1 MLTSVLCRARRK
13 NWKKLAKE
21 EWYVEGFIWESAG
34 GAFIIPDG
42 YGICYDYRTEVMTA
56 KAIEIDKNTIS
67 QYTDLNDKN
76 KKMIYENDV
85 VKTKSG
91 ITGRVVW
98 HSDSAAFCLL
108 PDNDEDEFLLLSYWV
123 NEDEIEV
130 IGNVF
135 DNPV

>member
-1 MLTSVLCRARRK
+1 MREILFRAKKK
-13 NWKKLAKE
+13 NWRELLKD
-21 EWYVEGFIWESAG
+21 EWWVEGFPLKMWGEWHIITVDDENTAYPIDPETLCQYVGQKDQKDNPIWE
-34 GAFIIPDG
+34 
-42 YGICYDYRTEVMTA
+42 
-56 KAIEIDKNTIS
+56 
-67 QYTDLNDKN
+67 NDR
-76 KKMIYENDV
+76 

-91 ITGRVVW
+91 ITGKVIW

-108 PDNDEDEFLLLSYWV
+108 PDNDGDEFLLLSYWV

>member
-1 MLTSVLCRARRK
+1 
-13 NWKKLAKE
+13 
-21 EWYVEGFIWESAG
+21 
-34 GAFIIPDG
+34 
-42 YGICYDYRTEVMTA
+42 MTA

-98 HSDSAAFCLL
+98 HSDSAALCLL

>member
-1 MLTSVLCRARRK
+1 M
-13 NWKKLAKE
+13 
-21 EWYVEGFIWESAG
+21 
-34 GAFIIPDG
+34 
-42 YGICYDYRTEVMTA
+42 
-56 KAIEIDKNTIS
+56 
-67 QYTDLNDKN
+67 
-76 KKMIYENDV
+76 

-91 ITGRVVW
+91 ITGKVIW